1 MFFWGANTW
10 ILLET
15 AEFRNREGRLSEDPG
30 YHRIELWVFKNFE
43 AHPTEKCVSSFQA
56 SNEEISHSQSFHCG
70 KWTRASWWDS
80 ADSLDGCCTPKPM
93 PSHSKCWEP
102 IGPAFKPRE
111 GLQSFHPKKK
121 RPSSPKTLPH
131 FVDTKCCCGIGPTTP
146 AATCSNWSLSIDL
159 TFSNP
164 HLSAPLREVFI
175 AVLRIVLVD
184 AKRGKPHILDISWP
198 CLNTLC

>member
-121 RPSSPKTLPH
+121 TAVFPKNVATLRRHQMLLWDWANNPSCDLFQLVAIHRFDLLQSTPKCPSPRGFH
-131 FVDTKCCCGIGPTTP
+131 
-146 AATCSNWSLSIDL
+146 CSLKDSL
-159 TFSNP
+159 
-164 HLSAPLREVFI
+164 
-175 AVLRIVLVD
+175 
-184 AKRGKPHILDISWP
+184 GW
-198 CLNTLC
+198 C

>member
-1 MFFWGANTW
+1 MFNSVKSGFWHFLKGLNQQKDIVDLDCKIMFFGGANTW

-15 AEFRNREGRLSEDPG
+15 AEFRNREGRFSEDPG

-93 PSHSKCWEP
+93 PSHSKC
-102 IGPAFKPRE
+102 
-111 GLQSFHPKKK
+111 
-121 RPSSPKTLPH
+121 
-131 FVDTKCCCGIGPTTP
+131 
-146 AATCSNWSLSIDL
+146 
-159 TFSNP
+159 
-164 HLSAPLREVFI
+164 
-175 AVLRIVLVD
+175 
-184 AKRGKPHILDISWP
+184 
-198 CLNTLC
+198 